1 MIQDKVSAEAFVQ
14 ADSLMKENPDRNSL
28 VLSCTD
34 WHPGV
39 IGIVASKMVEKYN
52 RPCSVISINGEIGKG
67 SLRTTNGINLFEVLK
82 ECDSSL
88 IQFGGHAGAAGIT
101 IKLEEIDNFKDSF
114 ERSIEFYDYDF
125 TETID
130 VDMEIAFD
138 TVNSDLI
145 DDIKKIEPFGKNNEV
160 PVFLT
165 SNLEVKSAETL
176 KEGKHLRL
184 LLSLDNQTRKGI
196 WFNYSKDIL
205 EGQKADILLNKKV
218 NVVYTI
224 QKDTY
229 KGNTNITLMI
239 RDITTA

>member
-1 MIQDKVSAEAFVQ
+1 M
-14 ADSLMKENPDRNSL
+14 
-28 VLSCTD
+28 
-34 WHPGV
+34 
-39 IGIVASKMVEKYN
+39 
-52 RPCSVISINGEIGKG
+52 EIG
-67 SLRTTNGINLFEVLK
+67 F
-82 ECDSSL
+82 DS
-88 IQFGGHAGAAGIT
+88 
-101 IKLEEIDNFKDSF
+101 
-114 ERSIEFYDYDF
+114 
-125 TETID
+125 
-130 VDMEIAFD
+130 
-138 TVNSDLI
+138 VNSDLI
-145 DDIKKIEPFGKNNEV
+145 DDIKKIEPFGKKNEV

-165 SNLEVKSAETL
+165 KNLEVKSAETL